1 MFNRTKDKVI
11 QLQTMTKY
19 KVKHTQLGI
28 GIGLGNI
35 STWQHSPPARTNILL
50 NVANVEV
57 LPMTMLPVSSFCI
70 VHSLL

>member
-1 MFNRTKDKVI
+1 MFYWTKDKVI

-35 STWQHSPPARTNILL
+35 STLATFSFSFSCEGCDKDHSCNWFHCF
-50 NVANVEV
+50 
-57 LPMTMLPVSSFCI
+57 SSF
-70 VHSLL
+70 HKAEWKS